1 MKYLFYIFLLLI
13 ATQGL
18 AQNFSAEEQHQID
31 SLNKVIA
38 NPNSPD
44 TSLAGSYVALSEI
57 LYISNID
64 TVIPLCEK
72 VKIIAEKAL
81 KANPTAPTK
90 KVC

>member
-1 MKYLFYIFLLLI
+1 MKNLISIILLLI

-57 LYISNID
+57 LYVSSLD
-64 TVIPLCEK
+64 TIIPLCEK
-72 VKIIAEKAL
+72 AK
-81 KANPTAPTK
+81 
-90 KVC
+90 